1 MADVIGIKF
10 DEDDEESLIEVV
22 SGETP
27 DGKTTV
33 YGFTGSTD
41 TFRKTIPTKKFK
53 EKVKNAE
60 LAMKVTLS

>member
-33 YGFTGSTD
+33 YGFSGSTD
-41 TFRKTIPTKKFK
+41 TFRKTIPTK
-53 EKVKNAE
+53 
-60 LAMKVTLS
+60 

>member
-33 YGFTGSTD
+33 YG
-41 TFRKTIPTKKFK
+41 R
-53 EKVKNAE
+53 
-60 LAMKVTLS
+60 

>member
-10 DEDDEESLIEVV
+10 DDDEEESMIEVV

-33 YGFTGSTD
+33 YGFEGSTD

-53 EKVKNAE
+53 EKVKNAKINMAVE
-60 LAMKVTLS
+60 LS